1 MTIFLVTLL
10 VFGLAMLAMAVGV
23 LTGRTRIRGS
33 CGGIGADCDGEDE
46 LSCSFCPNKRRDHI
60 PEVG

>member
-1 MTIFLVTLL
+1 MTIFLVSLMA
-10 VFGLAMLAMAVGV
+10 FGLAMLAMAVGV

-33 CGGIGADCDGEDE
+33 CGGIAADCDGEDK
-46 LSCSFCPNKRRDHI
+46 LSCSFCPNKRRTHA